1 MAGGV
6 LGDATRD
13 AHARHNLVR
22 VRLRAGLSVG
32 LQVKWDLSNLFRR
45 YNADLT
51 MALRRRGLS
60 SDAAADIAQETFL
73 RVLTVGSRMGADR
86 EPDSDNPRGYLL
98 RVARNLSIDLGR
110 REGRS
115 PFIGAAIDL
124 FEATPDQAPSQEARL
139 SDRQKLAAVAAALD
153 ELPERTRRAFEM
165 HRLGERTLAEIAEAL
180 GLSVSRTAALIKD
193 AYHHIRSR
201 VAETE

>member
-1 MAGGV
+1 
-6 LGDATRD
+6 
-13 AHARHNLVR
+13 
-22 VRLRAGLSVG
+22 
-32 LQVKWDLSNLFRR
+32 VKWDLSNLFRR

-86 EPDSDNPRGYLL
+86 EPDGDNPRGYLL

-124 FEATPDQAPSQEARL
+124 YEATPDQAPSQEARL

>member
-1 MAGGV
+1 MVGGV

-73 RVLTVGSRMGADR
+73 RVLTVGARMGADR

>member
-86 EPDSDNPRGYLL
+86 EPDGDNPRGYLL

-124 FEATPDQAPSQEARL
+124 YEATPDQAPSQEARL

>member
-1 MAGGV
+1 MVGGV

-22 VRLRAGLSVG
+22 VRLRADLSVG

>member
-6 LGDATRD
+6 LGAP
-13 AHARHNLVR
+13 HNLVR
-22 VRLRAGLSVG
+22 VRRRADLSVG
-32 LQVKWDLSNLFRR
+32 LQVKWDLSKLFRR

-60 SDAAADIAQETFL
+60 SDAAADVAQETFL

-86 EPDSDNPRGYLL
+86 EPDADNPRGYLL

-124 FEATPDQAPSQEARL
+124 YEAAPDQAPSQEARL
-139 SDRQKLAAVAAALD
+139 SDRQKLSAVAAALD

-165 HRLGERTLAEIAEAL
+165 HRLGERTIAEIAEAL

>member
-1 MAGGV
+1 MVGGV

-86 EPDSDNPRGYLL
+86 EPDGDNPRGYLL

>member
-1 MAGGV
+1 MVGGV

-22 VRLRAGLSVG
+22 VRLRADLSVG

-86 EPDSDNPRGYLL
+86 EPDGDNPRGYLL

-115 PFIGAAIDL
+115 PFIGVAIDL
-124 FEATPDQAPSQEARL
+124 YEATPDQAPSQEARL

>member
-6 LGDATRD
+6 LGAP
-13 AHARHNLVR
+13 HNLVR
-22 VRLRAGLSVG
+22 VRRRADLSVG
-32 LQVKWDLSNLFRR
+32 LQVKWDLSKLFRR

-86 EPDSDNPRGYLL
+86 EPDGDNPRGYLL

-124 FEATPDQAPSQEARL
+124 YEAAPDQAPSQEARL

-165 HRLGERTLAEIAEAL
+165 HRLGERTIAEIAEAL